1 MKFFIK
7 KLITLIITLLVISFL
22 TFTAFSVIP
31 GDAALSR
38 LGKDATEEQ
47 LERARDEMGL
57 NDPLLERYGR
67 WVTNAMQGDFGES
80 YRYEGTSVRS
90 LLAQRLPVTVLLAV
104 ISLLIITV
112 ISVPLGILS
121 ARFAGKWVDTL
132 TNCLT
137 QILMAV
143 PSFFLGMILTYVF
156 GLILHMFQPGKFI
169 EPSENF
175 GKSAQYLLFPALAV
189 ALPKIAMVVKFLRS
203 SILTEMNREYV
214 RTAYS
219 RGNTETA
226 VLYGHV
232 LKNAMI
238 PVVTFFA
245 MVIAEILAG
254 SIVAGVVAVLY
265 YKYLNLNGPVA
276 VSAPIFQQF
285 NPFYVVALT
294 PVSIAIFSALAR
306 RGKEPSAPRKI
317 AYGML
322 VASAGFAIMAVG
334 SLGLLTPDA
343 QEAAVEAGEQVPL
356 VSSNWLISTYLV
368 LTFAELLLS
377 PMGISFVSKVA
388 PPQYKGMM
396 MGGWFGATAIGNL
409 LVAVGGFLW
418 GGIPLW
424 AVWTVFIVL
433 CLLSAV
439 FMFSMM
445 KKLESVTTDA

>member
-57 NDPLLERYGR
+57 KDPLLERYGR
-67 WVTNAMQGDFGES
+67 WVTDAMQGDFGES

-226 VLYGHV
+226 VLYGH
-232 LKNAMI
+232 
-238 PVVTFFA
+238 A

-254 SIVAGVVAVLY
+254 SIVAEQVFSVPGIGRLLISSISNRDYPVVQAIVLY
-265 YKYLNLNGPVA
+265 ITSVVVLINFA
-276 VSAPIFQQF
+276 VDMIYQ
-285 NPFYVVALT
+285 VLD
-294 PVSIAIFSALAR
+294 
-306 RGKEPSAPRKI
+306 PR
-317 AYGML
+317 
-322 VASAGFAIMAVG
+322 VR
-334 SLGLLTPDA
+334 T
-343 QEAAVEAGEQVPL
+343 
-356 VSSNWLISTYLV
+356 
-368 LTFAELLLS
+368 AE
-377 PMGISFVSKVA
+377 
-388 PPQYKGMM
+388 
-396 MGGWFGATAIGNL
+396 
-409 LVAVGGFLW
+409 
-418 GGIPLW
+418 
-424 AVWTVFIVL
+424 
-433 CLLSAV
+433 
-439 FMFSMM
+439 
-445 KKLESVTTDA
+445 E

>member
-67 WVTNAMQGDFGES
+67 WVTDAMQGDFGES

-143 PSFFLGMILTYVF
+143 PSYVF

-254 SIVAGVVAVLY
+254 SIVAEQVFSVPGIGRLLISSISNRDYPVVQAIVLY
-265 YKYLNLNGPVA
+265 ITSVVVLINFA
-276 VSAPIFQQF
+276 VDMIYQ
-285 NPFYVVALT
+285 VLD
-294 PVSIAIFSALAR
+294 
-306 RGKEPSAPRKI
+306 PR
-317 AYGML
+317 
-322 VASAGFAIMAVG
+322 VR
-334 SLGLLTPDA
+334 T
-343 QEAAVEAGEQVPL
+343 
-356 VSSNWLISTYLV
+356 
-368 LTFAELLLS
+368 AE
-377 PMGISFVSKVA
+377 
-388 PPQYKGMM
+388 
-396 MGGWFGATAIGNL
+396 
-409 LVAVGGFLW
+409 
-418 GGIPLW
+418 
-424 AVWTVFIVL
+424 
-433 CLLSAV
+433 
-439 FMFSMM
+439 
-445 KKLESVTTDA
+445 E

>member
-67 WVTNAMQGDFGES
+67 WVTDAMQGDFGES

-156 GLILHMFQPGKFI
+156 GLILHMVQPGKFI

-232 LKNAMI
+232 LKM
-238 PVVTFFA
+238 
-245 MVIAEILAG
+245 
-254 SIVAGVVAVLY
+254 
-265 YKYLNLNGPVA
+265 
-276 VSAPIFQQF
+276 
-285 NPFYVVALT
+285 
-294 PVSIAIFSALAR
+294 R
-306 RGKEPSAPRKI
+306 
-317 AYGML
+317 
-322 VASAGFAIMAVG
+322 
-334 SLGLLTPDA
+334 
-343 QEAAVEAGEQVPL
+343 
-356 VSSNWLISTYLV
+356 
-368 LTFAELLLS
+368 
-377 PMGISFVSKVA
+377 
-388 PPQYKGMM
+388 
-396 MGGWFGATAIGNL
+396 
-409 LVAVGGFLW
+409 
-418 GGIPLW
+418 
-424 AVWTVFIVL
+424 
-433 CLLSAV
+433 
-439 FMFSMM
+439 
-445 KKLESVTTDA
+445 

>member
-67 WVTNAMQGDFGES
+67 WVTDAMQGDFGES

-203 SILTEMNREYV
+203 
-214 RTAYS
+214 
-219 RGNTETA
+219 
-226 VLYGHV
+226 
-232 LKNAMI
+232 
-238 PVVTFFA
+238 
-245 MVIAEILAG
+245 
-254 SIVAGVVAVLY
+254 
-265 YKYLNLNGPVA
+265 
-276 VSAPIFQQF
+276 
-285 NPFYVVALT
+285 
-294 PVSIAIFSALAR
+294 
-306 RGKEPSAPRKI
+306 
-317 AYGML
+317 
-322 VASAGFAIMAVG
+322 
-334 SLGLLTPDA
+334 
-343 QEAAVEAGEQVPL
+343 
-356 VSSNWLISTYLV
+356 
-368 LTFAELLLS
+368 
-377 PMGISFVSKVA
+377 
-388 PPQYKGMM
+388 
-396 MGGWFGATAIGNL
+396 
-409 LVAVGGFLW
+409 
-418 GGIPLW
+418 
-424 AVWTVFIVL
+424 
-433 CLLSAV
+433 
-439 FMFSMM
+439 
-445 KKLESVTTDA
+445 

>member
-67 WVTNAMQGDFGES
+67 WVTDAMQGDFGES

-169 EPSENF
+169 EPSENSESLHSTF
-175 GKSAQYLLFPALAV
+175 
-189 ALPKIAMVVKFLRS
+189 IS
-203 SILTEMNREYV
+203 SIRGSAAEDCDGGEIPAKLDSDRDEPGIRADCLQPRQYGNGGIVRACAEKCDDSGCDVLCDGNRGDPC
-214 RTAYS
+214 RQH
-219 RGNTETA
+219 RGR
-226 VLYGHV
+226 
-232 LKNAMI
+232 
-238 PVVTFFA
+238 
-245 MVIAEILAG
+245 
-254 SIVAGVVAVLY
+254 AGVQRAGNRKTSDQLDLQPRLSGCAGDRAVHHIGGRTY
-265 YKYLNLNGPVA
+265 
-276 VSAPIFQQF
+276 QF
-285 NPFYVVALT
+285 C
-294 PVSIAIFSALAR
+294 
-306 RGKEPSAPRKI
+306 G
-317 AYGML
+317 
-322 VASAGFAIMAVG
+322 
-334 SLGLLTPDA
+334 
-343 QEAAVEAGEQVPL
+343 
-356 VSSNWLISTYLV
+356 
-368 LTFAELLLS
+368 
-377 PMGISFVSKVA
+377 
-388 PPQYKGMM
+388 
-396 MGGWFGATAIGNL
+396 
-409 LVAVGGFLW
+409 
-418 GGIPLW
+418 
-424 AVWTVFIVL
+424 
-433 CLLSAV
+433 
-439 FMFSMM
+439 
-445 KKLESVTTDA
+445 